1 MMHIVPNVRLYIN
14 ESFYRKLNH

>member
-1 MMHIVPNVRLYIN
+1 MHIVPNVRLYIN